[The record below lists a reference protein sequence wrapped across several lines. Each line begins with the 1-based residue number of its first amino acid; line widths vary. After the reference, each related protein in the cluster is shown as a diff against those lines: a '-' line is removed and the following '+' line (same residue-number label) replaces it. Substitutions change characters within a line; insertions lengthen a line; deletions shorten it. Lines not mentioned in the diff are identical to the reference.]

1 MIKYLPI
8 HGRWDNAA
16 TIIQQNASNLGLVSP
31 QSLNFLASPQVP
43 DQNESIHTTRNNS
56 TFWVLAIRRNPRQ
69 GPDKARVAQQYSRGL
84 ILPPIGRTQRP
95 HPYCPVPGGRRNH
108 ITAKDA
114 NPPNLVVTIK
124 LRQKTIKF
132 CTFKSSTVTVS
143 SHWSTKPQQKQDSWS
158 WTKTKEPRKA
168 YIVLVATELTAELIH
183 SVIDLHRRT
192 ILEDLTWE
200 DEGRSV
206 LELCL
211 CEWGWRSC
219 CGSLPSCPS
228 SRAGR
233 ASATECK

>member
-143 SHWSTKPQQKQDSWS
+143 SHWSTNRNCSKIHGAGPKQRNHAKLTSSSWPRSSQRS
-158 WTKTKEPRKA
+158 WYTLWSISIGERFLRIWLEKTK
-168 YIVLVATELTAELIH
+168 
-183 SVIDLHRRT
+183 
-192 ILEDLTWE
+192 
-200 DEGRSV
+200 GGQ
-206 LELCL
+206 C
-211 CEWGWRSC
+211 
-219 CGSLPSCPS
+219 
-228 SRAGR
+228 
-233 ASATECK
+233 